1 MNRTGYLR
9 NGAVV
14 LALVLAGSLLGEF
27 QARAEP
33 FEHKTV
39 EERHLER
46 ANTLRERA
54 KENARA
60 PLRYENVYGPEYDR
74 RYDFYSI
81 GQQIA
86 RLAALMQR
94 FADATGAAQA
104 PGFVPAP
111 PPAWA
116 GAAGSLSGPGPG
128 AARVYGPDGP
138 TEKSVRLLLEYRLMV
153 AGNPRLR
160 VGAVKETADR
170 VVASVVTAD
179 GALVEEYSI
188 DKKSGVWTPVR

>member
-1 MNRTGYLR
+1 MTRTGYLR
-9 NGAVV
+9 VGVLV
-14 LALVLAGSLLGEF
+14 LALVIAGSVPGE
-27 QARAEP
+27 ARADHP
-33 FEHKTV
+33 EHKTF
-39 EERHLER
+39 EERRNER

-60 PLRYENVYGPEYDR
+60 PLPYENVYGPEYDR

-94 FADATGAAQA
+94 FADAAGTAQA

-116 GAAGSLSGPGPG
+116 GPAGSLSGRGPG
-128 AARVYGPDGP
+128 VAGVYGPDGP
-138 TEKSVRLLLEYRLMV
+138 TGKSVRLLLEYRLMV

-160 VGAVKETADR
+160 VGAVKETDDR

-179 GALVEEYSI
+179 GSLVEEYTI
-188 DKKSGVWTPVR
+188 DKKSGVWTPMR